1 MQKWFGPWINQ
12 PFQLFGTSHL
22 IMLIVFLLG
31 MIVLYLFS
39 ANIRKGTRTHQVIRW
54 GLFSLL
60 ISCEISYQI
69 WTVTNDVFS
78 PAEHLPLH
86 LCGVASLIA
95 MIGLLT
101 YQKKLIQINYFI
113 GIIPA
118 MLALI
123 TPDIPHGYEHFRFWK
138 FFLHHMAIPWASFF
152 LILTSSVSINRRV
165 MFETY
170 SYLILYA
177 VIISCMNQLIDSN
190 YLYLSGPP
198 AANTPLNYLGEGL
211 WYYLN
216 LSLLALAVFSF
227 MLWIYRGGRFMFG
240 IKK

>member
-12 PFQLFGTSHL
+12 PFQLFGTAHL
-22 IMLIVFLLG
+22 IMLIVFSAG
-31 MIVLYLFS
+31 MAALYLFS
-39 ANIRKGTRTHQVIRW
+39 ANLRKGTRSHHVVRW
-54 GLFSLL
+54 GLFFLL
-60 ISCEISYQI
+60 ITSEISYQV
-69 WTVTNDVFS
+69 WTLSNGLFS

-86 LCGVASLIA
+86 LCGIASLIA
-95 MIGLLT
+95 MAGLLT

-118 MLALI
+118 LLALI
-123 TPDIPHGYEHFRFWK
+123 TPDIPHGYEHYRFWK

-152 LILTSSVSINRRV
+152 LLVTSSVSINWRV
-165 MFETY
+165 MSKTY

-177 VIISCMNQLIDSN
+177 MFIGGMNHLIGSN

-211 WYYLN
+211 QYYLN
-216 LSLLALAVFSF
+216 LSLLALAVFSL
-227 MLWIYRGGRFMFG
+227 MLGIYRKGRLSFPS
-240 IKK
+240 